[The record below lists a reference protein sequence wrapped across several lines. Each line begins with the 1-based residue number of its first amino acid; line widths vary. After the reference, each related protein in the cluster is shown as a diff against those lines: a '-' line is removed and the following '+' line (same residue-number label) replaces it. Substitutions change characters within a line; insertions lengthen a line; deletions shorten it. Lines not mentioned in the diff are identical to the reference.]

1 MATPIA
7 ASNAAA
13 HRERTVSYGMTLL
26 KIRPHALALLVAALL
41 PVATH
46 AQSDTRSDVQRA
58 RDAARAYR
66 TSHEA
71 TILREFT
78 DLLAMPNVASD
89 RAAIRRNAA
98 HLVGMLERRGIAAR
112 IIESGDGFPAVFGEL
127 RVPGATRTV
136 ALYAHFDG
144 QPVDPANW
152 VTPPWSP
159 TLRDKALFDGGQPIA
174 FPTAD
179 NATPVDGNA
188 RLYARSAS
196 DDKASIIA
204 MLTGLDALRAGGR
217 QPTVNVKFFFEGE
230 EEAGSQHLREILER
244 HKALLMAD
252 AWIFCDGPLYQNG
265 RNQVLFG
272 ARGVTELELTVYGPT
287 RPLHSGHYG
296 NWAPNP
302 GMLLVNLIAS
312 MRDDNG
318 RIKIAGFYDDVKP
331 ISVRERKAI
340 AALPAVDSTLRA
352 SLGFVHT
359 EAHDARL
366 AERIML
372 PALNLR
378 GIQVGAVREKSAN
391 VISTEAH
398 ASFDI
403 RLVPNETPERVQT
416 LVEAHLRAQGWYVT
430 HDSVTMVMRLSHPKV
445 ALAQWGHGYPASRV
459 SLELPF
465 SKALLQALSDGA
477 DQPPLAVPTIGGSGP
492 TYVFEQ
498 VLGTKMLTLPIA
510 NYDNNQHAA
519 NENIRIQ
526 ALWNGIELYAALMGR
541 LGAYWPDRP
550 VP

>member
-1 MATPIA
+1 M
-7 ASNAAA
+7 
-13 HRERTVSYGMTLL
+13 
-26 KIRPHALALLVAALL
+26 KIRPTTLTLVFAALL
-41 PVATH
+41 SSVAR
-46 AQSDTRSDVQRA
+46 AQSDARA
-58 RDAARAYR
+58 PRDAARTYR

-89 RAAIRRNAA
+89 RAAIRRNAD
-98 HLVGMLERRGIAAR
+98 HLVAMLERRGVSAR
-112 IIESGDGFPAVFGEL
+112 IIEAGDGFPAVFGEL
-127 RVPGATRTV
+127 KVPGARRTV

-152 VTPPWSP
+152 ATPPWSP

-174 FPTAD
+174 FPSAD
-179 NATPVDGNA
+179 NSAAVDGNA
-188 RLYARSAS
+188 RIYARSAS

-204 MLTGLDALRAGGR
+204 MLTGLDALRAAGR
-217 QPTVNVKFFFEGE
+217 QPSVNVKFFFDGE
-230 EEAGSQHLREILER
+230 EEAGDQHLREILTKYR
-244 HKALLMAD
+244 SILMAD

-272 ARGVTELELTVYGPT
+272 ARGVTELELTVYGPS

-331 ISVRERKAI
+331 ITPAERKAI

-359 EAHDARL
+359 EANDARL

-403 RLVPNETPERVQT
+403 RLVPNETPERVQQ
-416 LVEAHLRAQGWYVT
+416 LVEAHLKKQGWWVT
-430 HDSVTMVMRLSHPKV
+430 HDSVTMAMRLAHAKV
-445 ALAQWGHGYPASRV
+445 AHAQWGHGYPASRV
-459 SLELPF
+459 ALDLPF
-465 SKALLQALSDGA
+465 SRALLRALGDGA
-477 DQPPLAVPTIGGSGP
+477 DQAALAVPTIGGSGP

-498 VLGTKMLTLPIA
+498 VLDTRMLTLPIA

-519 NENIRIQ
+519 NENIKIE
-526 ALWNGIELYAALMGR
+526 ALWNGIELYAALIGR
-541 LGAYWPDRP
+541 LGAYWGDKP

>member
-1 MATPIA
+1 MLSARALLLA
-7 ASNAAA
+7 ALFPVAAHAQADAKAPRAAA
-13 HRERTVSYGMTLL
+13 HT
-26 KIRPHALALLVAALL
+26 
-41 PVATH
+41 
-46 AQSDTRSDVQRA
+46 
-58 RDAARAYR
+58 YR
-66 TSHEA
+66 TAHEA

-78 DLLAMPNVASD
+78 DLLAMPNVASNRGD
-89 RAAIRRNAA
+89 IRRNADA
-98 HLVGMLERRGIAAR
+98 LVVMLERRGATAR
-112 IIESGDGFPAVFGEL
+112 IIEAADGYPAVFGEL
-127 RVPGATRTV
+127 KVPGAKRTV

-152 VTPPWSP
+152 VTPPFTP

-174 FPTAD
+174 FPVAD
-179 NATPVDGNA
+179 NARAIDGNA
-188 RLYARSAS
+188 RIYARSAS

-204 MLTGLDALRAGGR
+204 MLTALDALRAAGK
-217 QPTVNVKFFFEGE
+217 QPDVNIKFFFDGE
-230 EEAGSQHLREILER
+230 EEAGDAHLREILER
-244 HKALLMAD
+244 HKSILMAD

-265 RNQVLFG
+265 RNQLLFG
-272 ARGVTELELTVYGPT
+272 ARGVTELELTVYGPA

-331 ISVRERKAI
+331 ISAAERKAI
-340 AALPAVDSTLRA
+340 AALPSVDSTLRA

-359 EAHDARL
+359 EANDARL

-403 RLVPNETPERVQT
+403 RLVPNETPERVQA
-416 LVEAHLRAQGWYVT
+416 LVEAHLRKLGWFVT
-430 HDSVTMVMRLSHPKV
+430 HDSVTMAMRLAHAKV
-445 ALAQWGHGYPASRV
+445 AFTKWGHGYPASRV
-459 SLELPF
+459 SLDLPF
-465 SKALLQALSDGA
+465 SKALLQALADGA
-477 DQPPLAVPTIGGSGP
+477 DQPALAVPTIGGSGP
-492 TYVFEQ
+492 TYIFEQ
-498 VLGTKMLTLPIA
+498 VLDTKMLTLPIA

-519 NENIRIQ
+519 NENITIQ

-541 LGAYWPDRP
+541 LGAYWPDKP